1 MAYLCGLLRYPKTNQ
16 EAKSMSWA
24 RKRRADATGS
34 YLNID
39 VISDLVDTHV
49 GGQWNGSMVAELAR
63 EHVSG
68 SATITVCSSHVDCC
82 LASVLLKEEK
92 NEF

>member
-16 EAKSMSWA
+16 LK
-24 RKRRADATGS
+24 DALNVAGIDAGS

-39 VISDLVDTHV
+39 VISDSVDTHV
-49 GGQWNGSMVAELAR
+49 SRQWNGSMVAEFAR

-82 LASVLLKEEK
+82 LASSSRM
-92 NEF
+92 